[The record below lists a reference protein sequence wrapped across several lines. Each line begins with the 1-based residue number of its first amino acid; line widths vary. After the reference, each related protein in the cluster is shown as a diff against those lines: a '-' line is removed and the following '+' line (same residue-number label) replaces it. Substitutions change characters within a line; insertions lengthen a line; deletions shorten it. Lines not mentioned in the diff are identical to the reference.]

1 MDELEISIH
10 APRTGSDKAIWDEL
24 CKMRISIHAPRT
36 GSDDERRIP
45 CRFRLLFQ
53 STLPA
58 RGATLIQ
65 PPRKRYPSISI
76 HAPRTGSDV
85 RNQMRANRAIQF
97 QSTLPARGATA
108 SKTRCVCSRR
118 FQSTLPAR
126 GATVEDLFGGEVD
139 GYFNPRSPHGERL
152 FDPRFDYFAR

>member
-36 GSDDERRIP
+36 GSDDES
-45 CRFRLLFQ
+45 RFRLLFQ

-97 QSTLPARGATA
+97 QSTLPARGATTTSHDGKGVKIA
-108 SKTRCVCSRR
+108 

-126 GATVEDLFGGEVD
+126 GATVL
-139 GYFNPRSPHGERL
+139 
-152 FDPRFDYFAR
+152 AC